1 MKLPLPPRTRRSFLA
16 PFLVLLG
23 LAPVATLTFDALA
36 GDDDDPA
43 LNEGPMENAPD
54 ESPWEA
60 QKRVLA
66 KLPTDPSVLIN
77 VTDREMPASPDILN
91 LGKRGTKALSRC
103 LSDNI
108 DAHIRWTCAV
118 LLGRLG
124 DRGALPALQG
134 ALDDWEGSVR
144 GAAAAALAELPDASS
159 VGPLLGMLARKDEE
173 PWSRA
178 NALQALGALGHPK
191 AVAALRAELRAKP
204 TGTDQRATAFRALW
218 ASRHLMARETLVGD
232 VAAALGSGE
241 PGLVEA
247 ATEAAAELRSPRLV
261 SALVPLLDHE
271 RPDVKN
277 KAVYAL
283 GLVGDKTATKV
294 LLERLP
300 KVRDARMLNNIAFAL
315 ERLDRKAF
323 YESIRAVVEHKQ
335 AIIRL
340 NAAFVV
346 GDVKRPE
353 GVPLLAKALEDPS
366 DYVKTSAIV
375 ALGKIGTEDATK
387 LLAPFVDAPNLTMR
401 EGAVYAIVAQKGG
414 KDLSLVHDKLFQ
426 SKNWGVRQR
435 AAVALGKAGDP
446 RVREF
451 LLGCFESQSC
461 GVDDVA
467 PYARADRDPAVSGR
481 LLLAWTRGREEL
493 GDLLADLRPAG
504 TLPLATS
511 SVDASLAQGN
521 TWGAKHAIDLVG
533 DLGDVAAKG
542 GLERHLADTDT
553 WLRLHV
559 AVALSRLGDPG
570 ADVALLREMDNLPAD
585 MLPAFARLLER
596 IDEPSVQSR
605 LLPELERRKKEA
617 DQDTALA
624 AAAIHLA
631 WNPEAGV
638 FRLLEGLA
646 APSVRSRD
654 LAERY
659 LRRNRADKVTWLL
672 RRALAREERPDVRDR
687 LRGILDD
694 RPGA

>member
-1 MKLPLPPRTRRSFLA
+1 MKLPHASRTRRSLLA
-16 PFLVLLG
+16 PLLVVLG
-23 LAPVATLTFDALA
+23 LAPVATVAFDALA
-36 GDDDDPA
+36 DDDDSA
-43 LNEGPMENAPD
+43 LSEGPMENAPED
-54 ESPWEA
+54 TPWDA

-66 KLPTDPSVLIN
+66 RLPTDPSVLIN
-77 VTDREMPASPDILN
+77 VTGREMPASPDILN

-124 DRGALPALQG
+124 DRAALPALQG
-134 ALDDWEGSVR
+134 ALDDWEAPVR
-144 GAAAAALAELPDASS
+144 NAAAAALAELPDATS
-159 VGPLLGMLARKDEE
+159 VGPLLGLLARKDEDA
-173 PWSRA
+173 WNRA
-178 NALQALGALGHPK
+178 TVLRALGALGHPK
-191 AVAALRAELRAKP
+191 AVAALRTELRAKP
-204 TGTDQRATAFRALW
+204 TTGPDLRATAFRALW

-232 VAAALGSGE
+232 VAGALGSGE

-261 SALVPLLDHE
+261 GALVPLLDHE

-283 GLVGDKTATKV
+283 GLVGDKTATKA

-300 KVRDARMLNNIAFAL
+300 KVRDARLLNNIAFAL

-323 YESIRAVVEHKQ
+323 YESIRAVIEHKQ

-414 KDLSLVHDKLFQ
+414 KDLSLVHDKLFA

-481 LLLAWTRGREEL
+481 LLLSWTRGREEL

-521 TWGAKHAIDLVG
+521 TWSAKHAIDLVG
-533 DLGDVAAKG
+533 DLGEVSAKG

-585 MLPAFARLLER
+585 MLPAFTRLLQR

-646 APSVRSRD
+646 APSVRSRE

-672 RRALAREERPDVRDR
+672 RRALAREERVDVRDR